1 MNAHRHDK
9 ERQVEDELNELKQL
23 FTEPILKLSRRIKRA
38 ETARELAEA
47 LYLYLEELHV
57 PEQLDKLRIVAEK
70 KGDLVLAREHEQS
83 WNAVVDL
90 LDQFVELLSE
100 EKVPLKSFVTII
112 ESGLESLRF
121 SLVPQAMDQVIVA
134 NLDLS
139 RLDDV
144 KAAFVIGLNDGVLPG
159 KTVDEGIISD
169 QDREVLLAGGLEV
182 APSSKVRLLDEEFT
196 AYKAFSTASHAL
208 YLSYPL
214 ADEEGKSLLPSP
226 YLKRVRDVIPN
237 VYENIYTN
245 DPSDLSPGN
254 QVDFAVNVD
263 VALSYLTAQLQLK
276 KEKLSNP

>member
-1 MNAHRHDK
+1 MNVHRRIKKDK
-9 ERQVEDELNELKQL
+9 IEDELNELKQL
-23 FTEPILKLSRRIKRA
+23 FTEPILKLSRRMKRA

-57 PEQLDKLRIVAEK
+57 PEQLDKLRIAAEK

-100 EKVPLKSFVTII
+100 EKIPLKSFMTII
-112 ESGLESLRF
+112 ESGLESLHF

-169 QDREVLLAGGLEV
+169 QDREALLASGLEV
-182 APSSKVRLLDEEFT
+182 SSKL
-196 AYKAFSTASHAL
+196 
-208 YLSYPL
+208 
-214 ADEEGKSLLPSP
+214 EGSF
-226 YLKRVRDVIPN
+226 I
-237 VYENIYTN
+237 
-245 DPSDLSPGN
+245 G
-254 QVDFAVNVD
+254 
-263 VALSYLTAQLQLK
+263 
-276 KEKLSNP
+276 